1 MGSSFVP
8 SMEAPESI
16 APFALTQRIHF
27 HQTDAAGLAHFSTY
41 FFLMEAAEA
50 ALFRHLGLPL
60 LQTDV
65 ESKRGYPRTEVN
77 CRFFQPLHFDE
88 EVLTELSIARLR
100 ASRISYA
107 FTFKKSGGTPCAQG
121 AMTTSFVERQADGSL
136 HPQPL
141 PENVITALQPYLG
154 SG

>member
-1 MGSSFVP
+1 MPLASPTFPLTSSSWKLPRPP
-8 SMEAPESI
+8 S
-16 APFALTQRIHF
+16 FATSVYR
-27 HQTDAAGLAHFSTY
+27 
-41 FFLMEAAEA
+41 
-50 ALFRHLGLPL
+50 L